1 MIKRELYMKRIRPF
15 IGSDLVK
22 VMTGIRR
29 CGKSV
34 MLELIKDEL
43 KASGVDSSQ
52 FISINFED
60 MRYTYLQTAQALHD
74 EITKLASSID
84 GKVYLFFDEI
94 QEVTDWEKCINSLR
108 ITLDCDVY
116 ITGSNA
122 KLLSGEL
129 ALPSYIFRLN
139 LFRPYLLF
147 ILFHLQNFLNCT
159 ISLHQM
165 NQFQTVFKNI
175 LYRVV
180 CHTCLT
186 FVMPRNHPFN
196 I

>member
-84 GKVYLFFDEI
+84 GKIYLFFDEI

-108 ITLDCDVY
+108 ITLDCD
-116 ITGSNA
+116 
-122 KLLSGEL
+122 LLPIL
-129 ALPSYIFRLN
+129 VADMLN
-139 LFRPYLLF
+139 LLF

>member
-108 ITLDCDVY
+108 MPNCCPA
-116 ITGSNA
+116 N
-122 KLLSGEL
+122 LLPIL
-129 ALPSYIFRLN
+129 VADMLN
-139 LFRPYLLF
+139 LLF

-165 NQFQTVFKNI
+165 NQFQAVFKNI

>member
-129 ALPSYIFRLN
+129 ATYLGGDMLN
-139 LFRPYLLF
+139 LLF

>member
-1 MIKRELYMKRIRPF
+1 
-15 IGSDLVK
+15 
-22 VMTGIRR
+22 
-29 CGKSV
+29 
-34 MLELIKDEL
+34 
-43 KASGVDSSQ
+43 
-52 FISINFED
+52 

-108 ITLDCDVY
+108 ITLDCDV
-116 ITGSNA
+116 TLQVRMPNCCPA
-122 KLLSGEL
+122 NLLPIL
-129 ALPSYIFRLN
+129 VADMLN
-139 LFRPYLLF
+139 LLF